1 MSINNTNEVFHRN
14 KMNNTT
20 NETNRNYLNSSI
32 THHEYSVVN
41 SQNSTEQN
49 KLEQLNLHSS
59 ELSRKSNSVKAFDEE
74 LHKNIFAEF
83 KKIITNIESYIELL
97 RMIQKEKPEMTV
109 IIQNLI
115 NQQTILLITPEKREE
130 KFKEFTSQFVRGK
143 I

>member
-20 NETNRNYLNSSI
+20 NETNRNYLNSSM
-32 THHEYSVVN
+32 THHEYTIVD

-49 KLEQLNLHSS
+49 KLEQLNVHSS
-59 ELSRKSNSVKAFDEE
+59 ELTRKHNSVRAFDED
-74 LHKNIFAEF
+74 LHKNMFAEF
-83 KKIITNIESYIELL
+83 KKVITDIESYIELL
-97 RMIQKEKPEMTV
+97 RMIQKDKPEMTV

-115 NQQTILLITPEKREE
+115 NQQTILLTTPEKKEE
-130 KFKEFTSQFVRGK
+130 NFKEFTSQFVRGK